1 MQISKLRSAL
11 LASAWLV
18 AASVQAHHGWDWTDG
33 EKHELTGRVTHAQLG
48 NPHGV
53 LKVDVKGVAWTVE
66 VGQPWRNE
74 RAGLT
79 DAMLAPGTQLTIVGP
94 RAAQKAE
101 RRIKAERVI
110 IGGTTHDLYPDRK

>member
-1 MQISKLRSAL
+1 MQKSRRIAL
-11 LASAWLV
+11 FALSWIT
-18 AASVQAHHGWDWTDG
+18 AASVHAHHGWDWTDG
-33 EKHELTGRVTHAQLG
+33 DRHELTGRVTQAQLG

-53 LKVDVKGVAWTVE
+53 LKMDVKGVGWTVE

-79 DAMLAPGTQLTIVGP
+79 DAMLAPGAELTIVGP
-94 RAAQKAE
+94 RSAKKAE

-110 IGGTTHDLYPDRK
+110 IGGTMHDLYPDRK